1 MLEWDSRIQNNQ
13 SIKILKTAIPFF
25 DIDIGEQIDLEG
37 LLAAV
42 RPFSRGRERHVL
54 DMILQFFQMRHMMDM
69 LQVVQAMQ
77 EMQSRQGE
85 TSAEAGASG
94 ETFGEEFGE
103 ASPEAGDERRQQA
116 GAPTDGM
123 FEMLKNSLSPEQ
135 QDMVDMAMAVM
146 SMMPAGQQEG
156 EHEPVDI

>member
-85 TSAEAGASG
+85 TSAEAG
-94 ETFGEEFGE
+94 
-103 ASPEAGDERRQQA
+103 DERRQQA

>member
-85 TSAEAGASG
+85 TSAEAG
-94 ETFGEEFGE
+94 
-103 ASPEAGDERRQQA
+103 DERRQQA
-116 GAPTDGM
+116 GAPMDGM